1 MSGPFCGGC
10 GEGDLLAHPSGAGK
24 RPVVCDLCGWTAD
37 GAELPSPWME
47 DDIPWTKRERK
58 KAGTLCF
65 LWIDLDPKLPD
76 VCSDIMAVLKVD
88 GMRVAPRVLMELD
101 AKPAEATLA
110 KLRAVKGVTDVRL
123 VP

>member
-1 MSGPFCGGC
+1 
-10 GEGDLLAHPSGAGK
+10 
-24 RPVVCDLCGWTAD
+24 
-37 GAELPSPWME
+37 ME